1 MKQDQDTTHGSDRPV
16 VFLGPPGA
24 GKGTQAREISR
35 MLDIPHISTGEMF
48 REHVGKGT
56 PLGLLAKSFMERGEL
71 VSDEVVTEMTRQ
83 RLAQKDCEKGFLL
96 DGYPRT
102 LAQAG
107 ALEEILQQN
116 GHSRPVVVN
125 LQLGYNVIVHR
136 LSGRRVC
143 SKCKR
148 TYNILSQPPAKE
160 GVCDDDGAPLEQR
173 ADDREEA
180 IRERLS
186 AYEAQ
191 TAPLIDFYKKQ
202 SNFFDVNADQ
212 RPERITQAL
221 REIFQDS

>member
-1 MKQDQDTTHGSDRPV
+1 MKPDTKHGSDRPV

-56 PLGLLAKSFMERGEL
+56 PLGLLAKSCMERGEL

-107 ALEEILQQN
+107 SLEEILQQS
-116 GHSRPVVVN
+116 GHSKPVVVN
-125 LQLGYNVIVHR
+125 LQLSYNVIVHR

-143 SKCKR
+143 AKCKR
-148 TYNILSQPPAKE
+148 TYNILYQPPAKE

-212 RPERITQAL
+212 SPEQITQAL